1 MITRYDSL
9 YLAHWDVEC
18 NCIWHVV
25 IQQAVSR
32 VSMVEQA
39 NSIWE
44 SWSQLLNRNVMSIL
58 YLVLDKQN
66 NVCCWTQIRIWESK
80 DMELLDC
87 FLVTDVGIFSMPM
100 TENEIEGIPT
110 GMAEILSSCSN
121 RQSCRCALFSPFFA
135 IFNHK
140 SWGICQNFSRMY

>member
-1 MITRYDSL
+1 MITRCDSL

-39 NSIWE
+39 NNIWE

-80 DMELLDC
+80 DHGAFGL
-87 FLVTDVGIFSMPM
+87 FLNYWCGNSSMPT
-100 TENEIEGIPT
+100 TENEIEGITT

-121 RQSCRCALFSPFFA
+121 GQSCRCAIFSPFFA
-135 IFNHK
+135 KFNHK
-140 SWGICQNFSRMY
+140 SWGICQKISRMY